1 MKKER
6 KRFPRQEGDEKKYR
20 REHGVKNL
28 KLPGPKHPKSIPKES
43 RGGGEKERIPM
54 KFRGNLT
61 KKKKKKK
68 KKKKEKP
75 GALKLLGK

>member
-1 MKKER
+1 MIEEKYQLEMKEKEKMKKER

-43 RGGGEKERIPM
+43 RGG
-54 KFRGNLT
+54 
-61 KKKKKKK
+61 
-68 KKKKEKP
+68 
-75 GALKLLGK
+75 